1 MEIGV
6 SLMATTRGRQNLLA
20 TTCSALLEL
29 HERNG
34 VFKNDK
40 YGEPVNEVRI
50 GNNTKSQRYP
60 DSIIISLHDS
70 PIVVLTHNLIEINL
84 ADYDTMTTR
93 ERINQ
98 FLPDGCKVYTENKVT
113 YLQHGDD
120 KQDRVA
126 LPKNGWTKVRPEHE
140 FT

>member
-1 MEIGV
+1 MT
-6 SLMATTRGRQNLLA
+6 TTRGRQNLLA
-20 TTCSALLEL
+20 TTCETLLEL
-29 HERNG
+29 HDRNG
-34 VFKNDK
+34 IMKNDQ
-40 YGEPVNEVRI
+40 YGEAINEVRI
-50 GNNTKSQRYP
+50 GNNTVSQRYV
-60 DSIIISLHDS
+60 DEIVISLHDS
-70 PIVVLTHNLIEINL
+70 PIVRLTHNFVAVNL

-98 FLPDGCKVYTENKVT
+98 FLPDGCKVYKENKVT

-126 LPKNGWTKVRPEHE
+126 LPKNGWTEVRPEHE